1 MPLTML
7 LHQKLIHPDI
17 NAVIGAAGHSSKI
30 LIADGNYPASS
41 ASGPRAEL
49 VSLNLMPGVVTCAQV
64 LEALLSAVPIETI
77 NTMGIPADDPY
88 ADHGPPEAWGEY
100 EQLLAA
106 AKLDLKLDPIPRWD
120 FYEAVRSED
129 HILTIQTADQALWA
143 NVLLTVGVRTPDQ

>member
-1 MPLTML
+1 ML

-17 NAVIGAAGHSSKI
+17 NAIVGAAGHSSKI

-49 VSLNLMPGVVTCAQV
+49 ISLNLMPGVVTCAQV
-64 LEALLSAVPIETI
+64 LEALLSAVPIETV
-77 NTMGIPADDPY
+77 NTMGIPPDDPF

-100 EQLLAA
+100 EKLLAA
-106 AKLDLKLDPIPRWD
+106 VGLDLKLEPIPRWD

-129 HILTIQTADQALWA
+129 HVLTIQTADQALWA
-143 NVLLTVGVRTPDQ
+143 NVLLTVGVRTPDK

>member
-1 MPLTML
+1 ML

-49 VSLNLMPGVVTCAQV
+49 ISLNLMPGVVTCAQV

-77 NTMGIPADDPY
+77 NTMGIPPDDPY
-88 ADHGPPEAWGEY
+88 ADHGPPKAWGEY
-100 EQLLAA
+100 EKLLAA
-106 AKLDLKLDPIPRWD
+106 AKLDLKLEPIPRWD

-143 NVLLTVGVRTPDQ
+143 NVLLTVGVRTPDK